1 MRKFFLGVGK
11 ALTFPSRAIRSIIA
25 FFRAEPT
32 EQPLGE
38 MLASIPTSREF
49 RDAILEQFEAFRKH
63 LLRALLALI
72 LATIAGWFLTEP
84 VIALLAGPVGGPER
98 LQIIDLTESIG
109 VFMKI
114 AVLLG
119 LAISIPYI
127 AFEFWL
133 FAAPGLKPRA
143 RLTSLVA
150 IPITALLFYL
160 GILFTY
166 RYMLPPAI
174 NFLINFGEFQ
184 ANPTAEKYY
193 NLLTRLLLWIGLFFE
208 FPLVVYILTSMGV
221 VQPKAL
227 AARWRLAVIVIA
239 VIAAVI
245 TPTTDM
251 GSMALVMAPMI
262 VLYFISIGLSFA
274 ASAARNRRAPTTGES

>member
-38 MLASIPTSREF
+38 MLASIATSREF
-49 RDAILEQFEAFRKH
+49 RDAILEQIEAFRKH

-133 FAAPGLKPRA
+133 FAALKAQTPRA
-143 RLTSLVA
+143 VDQPRRHSHH
-150 IPITALLFYL
+150 
-160 GILFTY
+160 G
-166 RYMLPPAI
+166 
-174 NFLINFGEFQ
+174 
-184 ANPTAEKYY
+184 
-193 NLLTRLLLWIGLFFE
+193 
-208 FPLVVYILTSMGV
+208 LVVLSRHPLYLS
-221 VQPKAL
+221 L
-227 AARWRLAVIVIA
+227 HAA
-239 VIAAVI
+239 
-245 TPTTDM
+245 P
-251 GSMALVMAPMI
+251 SH
-262 VLYFISIGLSFA
+262 
-274 ASAARNRRAPTTGES
+274 